1 MDGNPGGE
9 FIIRRRVS
17 TNGHQVC
24 QMVPVNDKCLLQ
36 TRSFGQEGKRDGRT
50 PRTYPIG
57 DERSQVPSHVEPC
70 KFQMRNLDERR
81 CDDLRTFLDGIDD
94 LSWSRNAVTG
104 EILYKKHVQG

>member
-1 MDGNPGGE
+1 MVIKFVKWFP
-9 FIIRRRVS
+9 S
-17 TNGHQVC
+17 TTNAYCKHEE
-24 QMVPVNDKCLLQ
+24 
-36 TRSFGQEGKRDGRT
+36 SFGQEGKRDGRT